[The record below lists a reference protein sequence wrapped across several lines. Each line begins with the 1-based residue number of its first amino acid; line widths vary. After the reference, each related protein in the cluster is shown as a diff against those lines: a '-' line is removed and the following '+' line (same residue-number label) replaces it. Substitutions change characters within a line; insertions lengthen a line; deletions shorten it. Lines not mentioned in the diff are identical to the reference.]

1 MRYEAGET
9 VAVEQMTIY
18 SESDGLH
25 FMLNFTVAL
34 ALLIGIALWWL
45 SRRGRV
51 LWLQVWSIGLVIFS
65 IAYLGA
71 AAVGAGFG
79 ISLCCDVR
87 IVAESARMG
96 SIFIKR
102 ALASD
107 YGVAYWLPRLIGMG
121 RAQHMLL
128 TGEAVPAQTALDWG
142 LVTKVVPAGTALG
155 A

>member
-71 AAVGAGFG
+71 AAVGA
-79 ISLCCDVR
+79 I
-87 IVAESARMG
+87 
-96 SIFIKR
+96 
-102 ALASD
+102 
-107 YGVAYWLPRLIGMG
+107 
-121 RAQHMLL
+121 
-128 TGEAVPAQTALDWG
+128 
-142 LVTKVVPAGTALG
+142 
-155 A
+155 